1 MVRMKMPSRLN
12 TVSVAALCCTVFLFQ
27 VVNVRAASD
36 SGDVDDWSN
45 QRMVY
50 AIISL
55 TIIFII
61 NVESEFFKDNPDDTE
76 PIITAWVWC
85 MIILGFWATA
95 GIAQ

>member
-1 MVRMKMPSRLN
+1 MKTPSRLN
-12 TVSVAALCCTVFLFQ
+12 TACVAALCCTLFLFQ
-27 VVNVRAASD
+27 AVNVGAASD
-36 SGDVDDWSN
+36 SGDIDDWSN

-50 AIISL
+50 AILSL
-55 TIIFII
+55 VIIF
-61 NVESEFFKDNPDDTE
+61 VFGVDSEVFMETPEDDY